1 MGQEKEKKE
10 LVGNAENVE
19 NKAVEMDDG
28 RIIIPVIKET
38 NNELP
43 KYQTPQS
50 AGCDIR
56 AELQTINQDF
66 FFDTKINEVKEGK
79 IKSICILPL
88 GRCLIPTGLKMAI
101 PNGYEIQIRPRSGW
115 ALKFGL
121 SLANCVATI
130 DADYRNEVGVI
141 LINFGKKPIIIEQ
154 GERIGQFVLN
164 KIEQFDWKIV
174 KKLDVTERKGGY
186 SHTGTK

>member
-10 LVGNAENVE
+10 LIGNAENVE
-19 NKAVEMDDG
+19 NKVVEIDNEK
-28 RIIIPVIKET
+28 ITIPVIKET

-56 AELQTINQDF
+56 AELQTINQNF

-121 SLANCVATI
+121 SLANCIATI
-130 DADYRNEVGVI
+130 DADYRDEVGVI

>member
-1 MGQEKEKKE
+1 MGQEKEKNE
-10 LVGNAENVE
+10 LVKTVKNVE
-19 NKAVEMDDG
+19 NKAVEINDEK
-28 RIIIPVIKET
+28 IIIPVIKET

-43 KYQTPQS
+43 EYQTPQS

>member
-1 MGQEKEKKE
+1 MEQEKEKNE
-10 LVGNAENVE
+10 LVETVE
-19 NKAVEMDDG
+19 NKAVKFNNKKF
-28 RIIIPVIKET
+28 IIPVIKET

-43 KYQTPQS
+43 EYQTPQS

-56 AELQTINQDF
+56 AELQTINQYF

-101 PNGYEIQIRPRSGW
+101 PDGYEIQIRPRSGW

-121 SLANCVATI
+121 SLANGVATI
-130 DADYRNEVGVI
+130 DADYRDEVGVI
-141 LINFGKKPIIIEQ
+141 LINFGKKPVIIEQ

-164 KIEQFDWKIV
+164 KIEQFDWKPV
-174 KKLDVTERKGGY
+174 KELDATERKGGY